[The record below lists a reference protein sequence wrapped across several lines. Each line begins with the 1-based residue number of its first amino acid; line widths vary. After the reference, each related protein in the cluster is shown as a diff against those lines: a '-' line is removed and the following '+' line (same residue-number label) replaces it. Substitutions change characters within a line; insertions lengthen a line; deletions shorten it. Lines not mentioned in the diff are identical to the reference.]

1 MKNKLKASAR
11 KGASAMSA
19 LHNPEK
25 TNGATP
31 EELAPSATYKSNHSA
46 EKTLATIRA
55 RLCLAGGQTLHC
67 ADDGSYFVVTPW
79 QQITKFDGI
88 ASLQAHADWGAL

>member
-1 MKNKLKASAR
+1 MSLNAP
-11 KGASAMSA
+11 KGASAMTTP
-19 LHNPEK
+19 NTPEK
-25 TNGATP
+25 TKGAAP
-31 EELAPSATYKSNHSA
+31 EEFAPFATNSTKHSA
-46 EKTLATIRA
+46 EKTLSTIRA

-88 ASLQAHADWGAL
+88 ASLQAHADRGAL

>member
-1 MKNKLKASAR
+1 MSLNAPE
-11 KGASAMSA
+11 GASAMNA
-19 LHNPEK
+19 LATPEK
-25 TNGATP
+25 TKGAAP
-31 EELAPSATYKSNHSA
+31 EELAPFARDVAKHIA
-46 EKTLATIRA
+46 EKNLATIRA

-88 ASLQAHADWGAL
+88 ASLQAHADRGAL